1 MPPRVRVR
9 HHVNPLRSEYMHIA
23 PPPLAPLKAPASSPS
38 STPSAPGSVPLEVEL
53 GCADAQ
59 FLFQLAR
66 RDPHT
71 RYVGVEI
78 RRPHVDDVNQRAAE
92 EGLDRLSAVFAHIN
106 LDLPGLFAGHPVRRF
121 YINFPDP
128 WFKRAQHKR
137 RIVTPELVD
146 TLLSLLEPQ
155 GEIFFQSDVFD
166 LALDAMAVLES
177 EPRIVNASPRGEWSF
192 FGENPFPARS
202 LREDRVTAHGD
213 PVWRVLYRRSE
224 R

>member
-1 MPPRVRVR
+1 
-9 HHVNPLRSEYMHIA
+9 MHIA
-23 PPPLAPLKAPASSPS
+23 PPPLAPLAEPAAAAVVAGATAKA
-38 STPSAPGSVPLEVEL
+38 TDDIPLEVEL

-66 RDPHT
+66 RDPNT

-92 EGLDRLSAVFAHIN
+92 EGLGRLSAVFAHIN
-106 LDLPGLFAGHPVRRF
+106 LDLPAIFAGHPVRRF

-146 TLLSLLEPQ
+146 TLLSLLIPQ

-166 LALDAMAVLES
+166 LALDAMAVLEC
-177 EPRIVNASPRGEWSF
+177 EPRLANASPRGEWSF
-192 FGENPFPARS
+192 YGDSPFSARS

-213 PVWRVLYRRSE
+213 PVWRILYRR
-224 R
+224 RGG

>member
-9 HHVNPLRSEYMHIA
+9 HHVNPLRSGYMHIA
-23 PPPLAPLKAPASSPS
+23 PPPLTPLRAPAA
-38 STPSAPGSVPLEVEL
+38 TVDVPLEVEL

-66 RDPHT
+66 RDPNT

-92 EGLDRLSAVFAHIN
+92 EGLGRLSAVFAHIN
-106 LDLPGLFAGHPVRRF
+106 LDLPAIFAGHPVRRF

-146 TLLSLLEPQ
+146 TLLSLLVPE
-155 GEIFFQSDVFD
+155 GEIFFQSDVFE
-166 LALDAMAVLES
+166 LALDAMAVLEC
-177 EPRIVNASPRGEWSF
+177 EPRLCNASPRGEWSF
-192 FGENPFPARS
+192 YGESPFPARS

-213 PVWRVLYRRSE
+213 PVWRILYRRRAGRE
-224 R
+224 GRAR